1 MSRVYQLAPSILSA
15 DFNRLG
21 EQIQRVEKAE
31 CRWLHIDIMDGM
43 FVPSISFGMP
53 VVKSIRKESSLYF
66 DVHMMVKDPER
77 YVEEFQSCGADM
89 ITVHAEA
96 CRDLAETVKK
106 IHETGADAGVAVN
119 PDTPLSAVTDVMDQV
134 EMILI
139 MSVYPGF
146 GGQKYIPESTERIRT
161 LRRMLD
167 EKGLE
172 HVHIQVDGGINRAT
186 IDEVLAAGAN
196 IIVAGSA
203 VFGSNIEQN
212 VRELQEKFLHTAKR
226 QNKIQKD
233 RKKRQGNVRT
243 CIISGGM
250 IEPDFAFPY
259 LQKQQFDIILAAD
272 RGLEFCYHYQ
282 IIPTYILGDFDSLSP
297 EILNYYKENHVAP
310 IREFNPMK
318 DNTDTDIA
326 FQQAIVLG
334 SSEITILGATGGR
347 LDHFLSIVQN
357 LKTAWEKKIPAYI
370 VDSRNLITIPVET
383 SFEIRK
389 EEQFGKYVSFFP
401 LEKEVASI
409 TLEGFAYPLDHHCLP
424 NTSGGL
430 CVSNEIVEET
440 AHVSYEGGI
449 LLMVQSRD

>member
-146 GGQKYIPESTERIRT
+146 GGQKFMPSALVK
-161 LRRMLD
+161 LRWLKA
-167 EKGLE
+167 EKDRRGLKFLLE
-172 HVHIQVDGGINRAT
+172 VDGGVDAAT
-186 IDEVLAAGAN
+186 APQCVDAGADVL
-196 IIVAGSA
+196 VAGSA
-203 VFGSNIEQN
+203 IFG
-212 VRELQEKFLHTAKR
+212 
-226 QNKIQKD
+226 
-233 RKKRQGNVRT
+233 
-243 CIISGGM
+243 
-250 IEPDFAFPY
+250 
-259 LQKQQFDIILAAD
+259 AAD
-272 RGLEFCYHYQ
+272 
-282 IIPTYILGDFDSLSP
+282 
-297 EILNYYKENHVAP
+297 
-310 IREFNPMK
+310 
-318 DNTDTDIA
+318 
-326 FQQAIVLG
+326 
-334 SSEITILGATGGR
+334 
-347 LDHFLSIVQN
+347 
-357 LKTAWEKKIPAYI
+357 PAAA
-370 VDSRNLITIPVET
+370 VRAMAAL
-383 SFEIRK
+383 
-389 EEQFGKYVSFFP
+389 
-401 LEKEVASI
+401 
-409 TLEGFAYPLDHHCLP
+409 
-424 NTSGGL
+424 
-430 CVSNEIVEET
+430 
-440 AHVSYEGGI
+440 
-449 LLMVQSRD
+449 

>member
-1 MSRVYQLAPSILSA
+1 MILLSPSILAA
-15 DFNRLG
+15 DFANLG
-21 EQIQRVEKAE
+21 ENIRKADE
-31 CRWLHIDIMDGM
+31 AGTDYFHIDVMDGM

-212 VRELQEKFLHTAKR
+212 VRELQEK
-226 QNKIQKD
+226 ISSYS
-233 RKKRQGNVRT
+233 KKA
-243 CIISGGM
+243 
-250 IEPDFAFPY
+250 E
-259 LQKQQFDIILAAD
+259 
-272 RGLEFCYHYQ
+272 
-282 IIPTYILGDFDSLSP
+282 
-297 EILNYYKENHVAP
+297 
-310 IREFNPMK
+310 
-318 DNTDTDIA
+318 
-326 FQQAIVLG
+326 
-334 SSEITILGATGGR
+334 
-347 LDHFLSIVQN
+347 
-357 LKTAWEKKIPAYI
+357 
-370 VDSRNLITIPVET
+370 
-383 SFEIRK
+383 
-389 EEQFGKYVSFFP
+389 
-401 LEKEVASI
+401 
-409 TLEGFAYPLDHHCLP
+409 
-424 NTSGGL
+424 
-430 CVSNEIVEET
+430 
-440 AHVSYEGGI
+440 
-449 LLMVQSRD
+449 